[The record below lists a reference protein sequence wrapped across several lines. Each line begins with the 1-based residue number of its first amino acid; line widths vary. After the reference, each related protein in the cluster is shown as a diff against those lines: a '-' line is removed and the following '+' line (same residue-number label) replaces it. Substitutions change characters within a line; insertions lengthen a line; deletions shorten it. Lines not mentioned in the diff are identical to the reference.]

1 LPHITP
7 FWAVIEKDKD
17 KDVDTDIEP
26 SSFVIFSSSAERVIE
41 ADMNTDMGRFRL
53 LFPPLER
60 VSRGV
65 QFYMYE
71 TLGSG
76 EGTSLILVPHSVM
89 S

>member
-17 KDVDTDIEP
+17 KDVGIDVDP
-26 SSFVIFSSSAERVIE
+26 SSFHVLSSSAERVIE

-53 LFPPLER
+53 LFPPLEL

-71 TLGSG
+71 TLGTG
-76 EGTSLILVPHSVM
+76 GGTSLILVPHSVI